1 MLFSRNWL
9 AEYVDLP
16 ADPHEIARRLTAAG
30 LNVEGVEE
38 KGNDV
43 LLDVDV
49 TTNRPDCMNHLGLAR
64 EAAVIFGTP
73 LRRPP
78 SLARS

>member
-16 ADPHEIARRLTAAG
+16 ADPQEIARRLTAAG

-38 KGNDV
+38 KGA
-43 LLDVDV
+43 
-49 TTNRPDCMNHLGLAR
+49 TAPAR
-64 EAAVIFGTP
+64 TSTS
-73 LRRPP
+73 PP
-78 SLARS
+78 TGRTA